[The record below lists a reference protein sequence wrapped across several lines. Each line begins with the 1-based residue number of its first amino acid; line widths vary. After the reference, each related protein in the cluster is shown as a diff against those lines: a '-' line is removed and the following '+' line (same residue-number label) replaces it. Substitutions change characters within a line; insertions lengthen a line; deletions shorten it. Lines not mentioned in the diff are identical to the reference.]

1 MTHPMRRDSGGCTFL
16 RSQLSKTCR
25 IVLWPS
31 YHDKEVHMKMRC
43 RATKSQAVDKRLLAE
58 FERVEHDPRES
69 TRRAIAAIIS
79 AYAIPIRY

>member
-1 MTHPMRRDSGGCTFL
+1 
-16 RSQLSKTCR
+16 
-25 IVLWPS
+25 
-31 YHDKEVHMKMRC
+31 MKMRC